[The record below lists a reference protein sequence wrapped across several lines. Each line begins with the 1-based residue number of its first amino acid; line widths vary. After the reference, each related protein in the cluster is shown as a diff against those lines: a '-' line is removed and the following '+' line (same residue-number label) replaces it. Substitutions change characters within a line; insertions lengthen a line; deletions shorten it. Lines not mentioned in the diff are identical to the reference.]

1 MPKPDMILWG
11 VSRVGRR
18 DITAEA
24 QVLDSLAG
32 SRKRFCFSSL
42 KRVSDWCM
50 ASWSMSRAGRRWI
63 DTSIGRLEDR
73 EDGMM
78 SARLGDEDAPVK
90 RQMPLLNK
98 NIEVW

>member
-1 MPKPDMILWG
+1 MPNPDMILWG
-11 VSRVGRR
+11 VSRAGRR

-42 KRVSDWCM
+42 KRLADWCM